1 MNKKKDISILWE
13 KINTNAISVKK
24 KSLKKLFE
32 EDKDRFKKFSI
43 MTEDLLLDF
52 SKENIDQKSFEDLI
66 DFIKTIGIKKSIRKL
81 FNGEKINITEEQSA
95 LHTLLRYNPKNPL
108 AEHTDKEKI
117 EDVLTERNRMLLFAE
132 NIRSGIYLSSIDKK
146 YTDILHIGVGGS
158 SLGPKMVINA
168 MSPDADGPNVHF
180 ISNLDGSNL
189 SDVIESLSPTTTL
202 IIIASK
208 SFTTHDT
215 LINANSAIQWL
226 RDNGIKNIKNHIVA
240 ITNSLSGAKD
250 FGINEENIF
259 KIWDW
264 VGGRFSLWSSMG
276 LPIAIAIGTEKF
288 IKILEGANEADDHFL
303 NQPIEKNIPI
313 LMGLIA
319 IWRRNIMNYSTTC
332 VVPYEHHLSL
342 LPSYLQQLE
351 MESNGKTLMWDNSIS
366 ILKTSPIIW
375 GGTGTEVQHSFFQL
389 MHQGTDVIPVDFLIG
404 KNTRSKIK
412 THHNL
417 LVSNCIAQS
426 RAMAFG
432 SSKKIIEKELSEK
445 SLSNEKLN
453 ELTKHME
460 VSGNKPSTTYMFD
473 SLTPK
478 VLGKLIAYFEHK
490 VFVMGCIW
498 NINSFDQLGV
508 ELGKK
513 LAQEINEIIIE
524 PNLLNNNLDSSSAGL
539 IANFKNKSS

>member
-1 MNKKKDISILWE
+1 MNTKKDISLLWK
-13 KINTNAISVKK
+13 KINTNAKSVKK
-24 KSLKKLFE
+24 KPLKRLFE
-32 EDKDRFKKFSI
+32 EDKNRFMKFSI
-43 MTEDLLLDF
+43 KTEDLLIDF
-52 SKENIDQKSFEDLI
+52 SKENIDQQSYEDLI
-66 DFIKTIGIKKSIRKL
+66 DLAKTIDIKKNIKKL
-81 FNGEKINITEEQSA
+81 FSGEKINMTEEQSA
-95 LHTLLRYNPKNPL
+95 LHTLLRYDPKNPL

-132 NIRSGIYLSSIDKK
+132 NIRSGIYRSSIDKK

-168 MSPDADGPNVHF
+168 MFPDADGQNVHF
-180 ISNLDGSNL
+180 ISNLDGANL
-189 SDVIESLSPTTTL
+189 SDITENLSPMTTL

-215 LINANSAIQWL
+215 LINTESAIQWL

-240 ITNSLSGAKD
+240 ITNNLTGAKA
-250 FGINEENIF
+250 FGVNEENTF

-276 LPIAIAIGTEKF
+276 LPIAIAIGSKKF
-288 IKILEGANEADDHFL
+288 IKILEGANEADDNFL
-303 NQPIEKNIPI
+303 NQPIEQNIPI

-351 MESNGKTLMWDNSIS
+351 MESNGKTLILDNSNS
-366 ILKTSPIIW
+366 KLKTSPIIW

-389 MHQGTDVIPVDFLIG
+389 MHQGTDTIPVDFLIG
-404 KNTRSKIK
+404 KKTRSKIK

-432 SSKKIIEKELSEK
+432 SSKKIIEKELSAK
-445 SLSNEKLN
+445 SLSNKKFS

-460 VSGNKPSTTYMFD
+460 VSGNKPSTTYMFN

-478 VLGKLIAYFEHK
+478 ILGKLIAYFEHK

-539 IANFKNKSS
+539 IENFKNKSS

>member
-108 AEHTDKEKI
+108 AEHTDKKKI

-132 NIRSGIYLSSIDKK
+132 NIRSGIYLSSTDKK

-513 LAQEINEIIIE
+513 LAQEINEIITE

>member
-1 MNKKKDISILWE
+1 MNTKKDISILWE
-13 KINTNAISVKK
+13 KINTNAMSVKK

-52 SKENIDQKSFEDLI
+52 SKENINQKSYEDLI
-66 DFIKTIGIKKSIRKL
+66 DFAKTIGIKKSIKKL
-81 FNGEKINITEEQSA
+81 FNGEKINITEGQSA
-95 LHTLLRYNPKNPL
+95 LHTLLRYDSKNPL
-108 AEHTDKEKI
+108 SEHTDEKKI
-117 EDVLTERNRMLLFAE
+117 KDVLTERNRMLLFSE
-132 NIRSGIYLSSIDKK
+132 NIRSGIYLSSVNKK

-168 MSPDADGPNVHF
+168 LSPDADGPNVHF

-240 ITNSLSGAKD
+240 ITNSLSVAKA

>member
-1 MNKKKDISILWE
+1 MNTKKDISILWE
-13 KINTNAISVKK
+13 KINTNAMSVKK

-52 SKENIDQKSFEDLI
+52 SKENINQKSYEDLI
-66 DFIKTIGIKKSIRKL
+66 DLLYGYKKSIKKL
-81 FNGEKINITEEQSA
+81 FNGEKINITEGQSA
-95 LHTLLRYNPKNPL
+95 LHTLLRYDSKNPL
-108 AEHTDKEKI
+108 SEHTDEKKI
-117 EDVLTERNRMLLFAE
+117 KDVLTERNRMLLFSE
-132 NIRSGIYLSSIDKK
+132 NIRSGIYLSSVNKK

-168 MSPDADGPNVHF
+168 LSPDADGPNVHF

-189 SDVIESLSPTTTL
+189 SDVIENLSPSTTL

-215 LINANSAIQWL
+215 LINAKSAIQWL

-240 ITNSLSGAKD
+240 ITNSLSVAKA

-303 NQPIEKNIPI
+303 NQPIEQNIPI

-319 IWRRNIMNYSTTC
+319 IWRRNIMNYSSTC

-351 MESNGKTLMWDNSIS
+351 MESNGKTLMWNNSIS
-366 ILKTSPIIW
+366 TLKTSPIIW

-445 SLSNEKLN
+445 SLSSEKFS

-490 VFVMGCIW
+490 VFVMGYIW

-513 LAQEINEIIIE
+513 LAQEINEIITE
-524 PNLLNNNLDSSSAGL
+524 RNLLSHNLDSSSAGL

>member
-66 DFIKTIGIKKSIRKL
+66 NFTKTIGIKKSIRKL

-108 AEHTDKEKI
+108 AEHTDKGKI

-132 NIRSGIYLSSIDKK
+132 NIRSGIHLSSIDKK
-146 YTDILHIGVGGS
+146 YTDVLHIGVGGS

-375 GGTGTEVQHSFFQL
+375 GGTGTEAQHSFFQL

-513 LAQEINEIIIE
+513 LAQEINEIITE

>member
-108 AEHTDKEKI
+108 AEHTDKKKI

-513 LAQEINEIIIE
+513 LAQEINEIITE

>member
-66 DFIKTIGIKKSIRKL
+66 NFTKTIGIKKSIRKL

-108 AEHTDKEKI
+108 AEHTDKGKI

-146 YTDILHIGVGGS
+146 YTDVLHIGVGGS

-189 SDVIESLSPTTTL
+189 SDVIENLSPTTTL

-208 SFTTHDT
+208 SFSTHDT

-240 ITNSLSGAKD
+240 ITNSLSSAKD

-332 VVPYEHHLSL
+332 VVPYDHHLSL

-366 ILKTSPIIW
+366 TLKTSPIIW

-490 VFVMGCIW
+490 VFVMGYIW

>member
-13 KINTNAISVKK
+13 KINTNAMSVKK

>member
-108 AEHTDKEKI
+108 AEHTDKGKI

-513 LAQEINEIIIE
+513 LAQEINEIITE

>member
-513 LAQEINEIIIE
+513 LAQEINEIITE

>member
-1 MNKKKDISILWE
+1 MNTKKDISILWE
-13 KINTNAISVKK
+13 KINTNAMSVKK

-52 SKENIDQKSFEDLI
+52 SKENINQKSYEDLI
-66 DFIKTIGIKKSIRKL
+66 DFAKTIGIKKSIKKL
-81 FNGEKINITEEQSA
+81 FNGEKINITEGQSA
-95 LHTLLRYNPKNPL
+95 LHTLLRYDSKNPL
-108 AEHTDKEKI
+108 SEHTDEKKI
-117 EDVLTERNRMLLFAE
+117 KDVLTERNRMLLFSE
-132 NIRSGIYLSSIDKK
+132 NIRSGIYLSSVNKK

-168 MSPDADGPNVHF
+168 LSPDADGPNVHF

-189 SDVIESLSPTTTL
+189 SDVIENLSPSTTL

-215 LINANSAIQWL
+215 LINAKSAIQWL

-240 ITNSLSGAKD
+240 ITNSLSVAKA

-303 NQPIEKNIPI
+303 NQPIEQNIPI

-319 IWRRNIMNYSTTC
+319 IWRRNIMNYSSTC

-351 MESNGKTLMWDNSIS
+351 MESNGKTLMWNNSIS
-366 ILKTSPIIW
+366 TLKTSPIIW

-445 SLSNEKLN
+445 SLSSEKFS

-490 VFVMGCIW
+490 VFVMGYIW

-513 LAQEINEIIIE
+513 LAQEINEIITE
-524 PNLLNNNLDSSSAGL
+524 RNLLSHNLDSSSAGL

>member
-1 MNKKKDISILWE
+1 MNTKKDISILWE
-13 KINTNAISVKK
+13 KINTNAMSVKK

-52 SKENIDQKSFEDLI
+52 SKENINQKSYEDLI
-66 DFIKTIGIKKSIRKL
+66 DFAKTIGIKKSIKKL
-81 FNGEKINITEEQSA
+81 FNGEKINITEGQSA
-95 LHTLLRYNPKNPL
+95 LHTLLRYDSKNPL
-108 AEHTDKEKI
+108 SEHTDEKKI
-117 EDVLTERNRMLLFAE
+117 KDVLTERNRMLLFSE
-132 NIRSGIYLSSIDKK
+132 NIRSGIYLSSVNKK

-168 MSPDADGPNVHF
+168 LSPDADGPNVHF

-189 SDVIESLSPTTTL
+189 SDVIENLSPSTTL

-215 LINANSAIQWL
+215 LINAKSAIQWL

-240 ITNSLSGAKD
+240 ITNSLSVAKA

-288 IKILEGANEADDHFL
+288 IKILEGANEADNHFL
-303 NQPIEKNIPI
+303 NQPIEQNIPI

-319 IWRRNIMNYSTTC
+319 IWRRNIMNYSSTC

-351 MESNGKTLMWDNSIS
+351 MESNGKTLMWNNSIS
-366 ILKTSPIIW
+366 TLKTSPIIW

-445 SLSNEKLN
+445 SLSSEKFS

-490 VFVMGCIW
+490 VFVMGYIW

-513 LAQEINEIIIE
+513 LAQEINEIITE
-524 PNLLNNNLDSSSAGL
+524 RNLLSHNLDSSSAGL

>member
-1 MNKKKDISILWE
+1 MKKK
-13 KINTNAISVKK
+13 
-24 KSLKKLFE
+24 
-32 EDKDRFKKFSI
+32 
-43 MTEDLLLDF
+43 
-52 SKENIDQKSFEDLI
+52 
-66 DFIKTIGIKKSIRKL
+66 IK
-81 FNGEKINITEEQSA
+81 
-95 LHTLLRYNPKNPL
+95 
-108 AEHTDKEKI
+108 
-117 EDVLTERNRMLLFAE
+117 DVLTERNRMLLFSE
-132 NIRSGIYLSSIDKK
+132 NIRSGIYLSSVNKK

-168 MSPDADGPNVHF
+168 LSPDADGPNVHF

-189 SDVIESLSPTTTL
+189 SDVIENLSPSTTL

-215 LINANSAIQWL
+215 LINAKSAIQWL

-240 ITNSLSGAKD
+240 ITNSLSVAKA

-303 NQPIEKNIPI
+303 NQPIEQNIPI

-319 IWRRNIMNYSTTC
+319 IWRRNIMNYSSTC

-351 MESNGKTLMWDNSIS
+351 MESNGKTLMWNNSIS
-366 ILKTSPIIW
+366 TLKTSPIIW

-445 SLSNEKLN
+445 SLSSEKFS

-490 VFVMGCIW
+490 VFVMGYIW

-513 LAQEINEIIIE
+513 LAQEINEIITE
-524 PNLLNNNLDSSSAGL
+524 RNLLSHNLDSSSAGL

>member
-108 AEHTDKEKI
+108 AEHTDKKKI

>member
-1 MNKKKDISILWE
+1 MNTKKDISLLWK
-13 KINTNAISVKK
+13 KINTNAKSVKK
-24 KSLKKLFE
+24 KPLKKLFE
-32 EDKDRFKKFSI
+32 EDKNRFIKFSI
-43 MTEDLLLDF
+43 KTEDLLIDF
-52 SKENIDQKSFEDLI
+52 SKENIDQQSYKDLI
-66 DFIKTIGIKKSIRKL
+66 DLAKTIDIKKNIKKL
-81 FNGEKINITEEQSA
+81 FSGEKINITEEQSA
-95 LHTLLRYNPKNPL
+95 LHTLLRYDPNNPL
-108 AEHTDKEKI
+108 AEHTDKERI

-132 NIRSGIYLSSIDKK
+132 NIRSGIYLSSVDKK

-180 ISNLDGSNL
+180 ISNLDGANL
-189 SDVIESLSPTTTL
+189 SDITENLSPMTTL

-215 LINANSAIQWL
+215 LINTESAIQWL

-240 ITNSLSGAKD
+240 ITNNLTGAKA
-250 FGINEENIF
+250 FGVNVENTF

-276 LPIAIAIGTEKF
+276 LPIAIAIGSKKF
-288 IKILEGANEADDHFL
+288 IKILEGANEADDNFL
-303 NQPIEKNIPI
+303 NQPIEQNIPI

-319 IWRRNIMNYSTTC
+319 IWRRNIMNYNTTC

-351 MESNGKTLMWDNSIS
+351 MESNGKTLISDNSTS
-366 ILKTSPIIW
+366 KLKTSPIIW

-389 MHQGTDVIPVDFLIG
+389 MHQGTDTIPVDFLVG
-404 KNTRSKIK
+404 KKTRSKIK

-432 SSKKIIEKELSEK
+432 SSKKIIEKELSAK
-445 SLSNEKLN
+445 SLSNKKFS

-460 VSGNKPSTTYMFD
+460 VSGNKPSTTYMFN

-478 VLGKLIAYFEHK
+478 ILGKLIAYFEHK

-513 LAQEINEIIIE
+513 LAQEINEIIID

-539 IANFKNKSS
+539 IENFKNKSS

>member
-1 MNKKKDISILWE
+1 MNTKKDISILWE
-13 KINTNAISVKK
+13 KINTNAMSVKK

-52 SKENIDQKSFEDLI
+52 SKENINQKSYEDLI
-66 DFIKTIGIKKSIRKL
+66 DFAKTIGIKKSIKKL
-81 FNGEKINITEEQSA
+81 FNGEKINITEGQSA
-95 LHTLLRYNPKNPL
+95 LHTLLRYDSKNPL
-108 AEHTDKEKI
+108 SEHTDEKKI
-117 EDVLTERNRMLLFAE
+117 KDVLTERNRMLLFSE
-132 NIRSGIYLSSIDKK
+132 NIRSGIYLSSVNKK

-168 MSPDADGPNVHF
+168 LSPDADGPNVHF

-189 SDVIESLSPTTTL
+189 SDVIENLSPSTTL

-215 LINANSAIQWL
+215 LINAKSAIQWL

-240 ITNSLSGAKD
+240 ITNSLSVAKA

-303 NQPIEKNIPI
+303 NQPIEQNIPI

-319 IWRRNIMNYSTTC
+319 IWRRNIMNYSSTC

-351 MESNGKTLMWDNSIS
+351 MESNGKTLMWNNSIS
-366 ILKTSPIIW
+366 TLKTSPIIW

-432 SSKKIIEKELSEK
+432 SSKTIIEKELSEK
-445 SLSNEKLN
+445 SLSSEKFS

-490 VFVMGCIW
+490 VFVMGYIW

-513 LAQEINEIIIE
+513 LAQEINEIITE
-524 PNLLNNNLDSSSAGL
+524 RNLLSHNLDSSSAGL

>member
-1 MNKKKDISILWE
+1 MNTKKDISILWE
-13 KINTNAISVKK
+13 KINTNAMSVKK

-52 SKENIDQKSFEDLI
+52 SKENINQKSYEDLI
-66 DFIKTIGIKKSIRKL
+66 DFAKTIGIKKSIKKL
-81 FNGEKINITEEQSA
+81 FNGEKINITEGQSA
-95 LHTLLRYNPKNPL
+95 LHTLLRYDSKNPL
-108 AEHTDKEKI
+108 SEHTDEKKI
-117 EDVLTERNRMLLFAE
+117 KDVLTERNRMLLFSE
-132 NIRSGIYLSSIDKK
+132 NIRSGIYLSSVNKK

-168 MSPDADGPNVHF
+168 LSPDADGPNVHF

-189 SDVIESLSPTTTL
+189 SDVIENLSPSTTL

-215 LINANSAIQWL
+215 LINAKSAIQWL

-240 ITNSLSGAKD
+240 ITNSLSVAKA

-303 NQPIEKNIPI
+303 NQPIEQNIPI

-319 IWRRNIMNYSTTC
+319 IWRRNIMNYSSTC

-351 MESNGKTLMWDNSIS
+351 MESNGKTLMWNNSIS
-366 ILKTSPIIW
+366 TLKTSPIIW

-445 SLSNEKLN
+445 SLSSEKFC

-490 VFVMGCIW
+490 VFVMGYIW

-513 LAQEINEIIIE
+513 LAQEINEIITE
-524 PNLLNNNLDSSSAGL
+524 RNLLSHNLDSSSAGL

>member
-1 MNKKKDISILWE
+1 MNTKKDISILWE
-13 KINTNAISVKK
+13 KINTNAMSVKK

-52 SKENIDQKSFEDLI
+52 SKENINQKSYEDLI
-66 DFIKTIGIKKSIRKL
+66 DFAKSIGIKKSIKKL
-81 FNGEKINITEEQSA
+81 FNGEKINITEGQSA
-95 LHTLLRYNPKNPL
+95 LHTLLRYDSKNPL
-108 AEHTDKEKI
+108 SEHTDEKKI
-117 EDVLTERNRMLLFAE
+117 KDVLTERNRMLLFSE
-132 NIRSGIYLSSIDKK
+132 NIRSGIYLSSVNKK

-168 MSPDADGPNVHF
+168 LSPDADGPNVHF
-180 ISNLDGSNL
+180 ISNLYGSNL
-189 SDVIESLSPTTTL
+189 SDVIENLSPSTTL

-215 LINANSAIQWL
+215 LINAKSAIQWL

-240 ITNSLSGAKD
+240 ITNSLSVAKA

-276 LPIAIAIGTEKF
+276 LPIAIVIGTEKF

-351 MESNGKTLMWDNSIS
+351 MESNGKTLMWNNSIS
-366 ILKTSPIIW
+366 TLKTSPIIW

-445 SLSNEKLN
+445 SLSSEKFC

-490 VFVMGCIW
+490 VFVMGYIW

-513 LAQEINEIIIE
+513 LAQEINEIITE
-524 PNLLNNNLDSSSAGL
+524 RNLLSHNLDSSSAGL